1 MCLGSLVQWGRGAQC
16 WQMGDSDKS
25 LLLRPFY
32 PQETLFS
39 WNSAL
44 QIHWVKVMGQGK
56 GIDSNSSYKKSS
68 VAPTALRIRSRGLVL
83 PAGSHERPESQNLCS
98 TIFQLAQ
105 QTWLNMEALGREWG

>member
-1 MCLGSLVQWGRGAQC
+1 MESSAGRWETQTSPCCLDLSIP
-16 WQMGDSDKS
+16 KK
-25 LLLRPFY
+25 
-32 PQETLFS
+32 LFS